1 MPLRG
6 CLCGFQVSLYLVW
19 RECVGV
25 VDAVGA
31 QLSCGNLSALGLC
44 IVSELHF
51 TDLYATDSVLLG
63 VFYVY
68 LSVSAYM

>member
-1 MPLRG
+1 M
-6 CLCGFQVSLYLVW
+6 
-19 RECVGV
+19 